1 MSRAHTYGPTC
12 HLAPATNDVLSGG
25 DDVPPLRSY
34 FFYSSPLPIDDP
46 LSAVPVPTGEVTKHP
61 PRPFSARDN
70 NALEEA
76 WLGLSAGKSRTDK
89 RYYKKGRSAS
99 PSRETKSGVHG
110 SSFDGAFANPPCPG
124 DLEAGLDDASEVE
137 QAQRDA
143 ARESYAKF
151 QAKSK
156 PEMSGSLPAAGLRM
170 AKSKLPGT
178 SKEFENEI
186 RETDGLSSSLPTL
199 SGGTGTTGLPFLKF
213 SSPTVKDAGSSMQEQ
228 NFSGI
233 SSSRPENLQEYND
246 QEPVEV
252 EDVEVYGCK
261 SHQIKDQTDVAVGIS
276 RLHLVKLPA
285 LQMHPIYW
293 SPVHDIAAVIR
304 GTWFYKETMC
314 PVDPVVANQLE
325 TGYRELRPWSQTWMD
340 EINSAVE
347 VGAAG
352 EEKIAHTLWA
362 AEMPKKGKSHNIKE
376 HPLSADPY
384 CAARCFHGEASA
396 EGTTDP
402 DDLGA
407 SLTEPRTV
415 VKRYPNSQVI
425 YQDSQNAFILKPTL
439 QPSAYYGRKP
449 LQKIKRGMRVGIHV
463 VRGFD
468 WKLWEKLHP
477 SKKTSTARRAEEHA
491 PVAGDAGANK
501 GSSCPAC
508 RAQDEPQKVTDLIL
522 VIHGIGQKL
531 SERVESFHFTHAIN
545 AFRRSVNVE
554 SSDEGVRRTFRKDLG
569 GVMVL
574 PVNWR
579 SNLSFE
585 DGGPMK
591 ESDQDQNSDFSLKDI
606 TPNTIPAVRNMISDV
621 MLDIPFYMS
630 HHKPKMIQALI
641 SEANRVYRLWCKNNP
656 EFHTNGRVHII
667 AHSLGSVMALEVLS
681 KQPTCV
687 PEVDLLSRNIN
698 IKHFD
703 FSTTNLFF
711 VGSPSGFFL
720 LLDKGRLIPR
730 RSQGKPGAELADEMD
745 KKVTGEQGTL
755 GCLAVDNIYNVM
767 HYNDPIAYRLNATI
781 DPQFSASLKNAQVP
795 SATTGFFASIGNAV
809 RSVTPGVAGPCDLAV
824 GQVANPPCLPRMPSQ
839 LEMEVHDFTR
849 EEIAEKKFFLL
860 NDCGQVDWFL
870 SSGGGPLE
878 IQYLNMLGAHSS
890 YWGSPDFIRMVV
902 IEVSREPGKNH
913 VLPNM
918 KAVKVGHKQRKA

>member
-1 MSRAHTYGPTC
+1 
-12 HLAPATNDVLSGG
+12 
-25 DDVPPLRSY
+25 
-34 FFYSSPLPIDDP
+34 
-46 LSAVPVPTGEVTKHP
+46 
-61 PRPFSARDN
+61 
-70 NALEEA
+70 
-76 WLGLSAGKSRTDK
+76 
-89 RYYKKGRSAS
+89 
-99 PSRETKSGVHG
+99 
-110 SSFDGAFANPPCPG
+110 
-124 DLEAGLDDASEVE
+124 
-137 QAQRDA
+137 
-143 ARESYAKF
+143 
-151 QAKSK
+151 
-156 PEMSGSLPAAGLRM
+156 
-170 AKSKLPGT
+170 
-178 SKEFENEI
+178 
-186 RETDGLSSSLPTL
+186 
-199 SGGTGTTGLPFLKF
+199 
-213 SSPTVKDAGSSMQEQ
+213 
-228 NFSGI
+228 
-233 SSSRPENLQEYND
+233 
-246 QEPVEV
+246 
-252 EDVEVYGCK
+252 
-261 SHQIKDQTDVAVGIS
+261 
-276 RLHLVKLPA
+276 
-285 LQMHPIYW
+285 
-293 SPVHDIAAVIR
+293 
-304 GTWFYKETMC
+304 
-314 PVDPVVANQLE
+314 
-325 TGYRELRPWSQTWMD
+325 
-340 EINSAVE
+340 
-347 VGAAG
+347 
-352 EEKIAHTLWA
+352 
-362 AEMPKKGKSHNIKE
+362 
-376 HPLSADPY
+376 
-384 CAARCFHGEASA
+384 
-396 EGTTDP
+396 
-402 DDLGA
+402 
-407 SLTEPRTV
+407 
-415 VKRYPNSQVI
+415 
-425 YQDSQNAFILKPTL
+425 
-439 QPSAYYGRKP
+439 
-449 LQKIKRGMRVGIHV
+449 
-463 VRGFD
+463 
-468 WKLWEKLHP
+468 
-477 SKKTSTARRAEEHA
+477 
-491 PVAGDAGANK
+491 
-501 GSSCPAC
+501 
-508 RAQDEPQKVTDLIL
+508 
-522 VIHGIGQKL
+522 
-531 SERVESFHFTHAIN
+531 
-545 AFRRSVNVE
+545 
-554 SSDEGVRRTFRKDLG
+554 
-569 GVMVL
+569 MVL

-591 ESDQDQNSDFSLKDI
+591 ESDQDRNSDFSLKDI
-606 TPNTIPAVRNMISDV
+606 TPHTIPAVRNMISDV

-720 LLDKGRLIPR
+720 LLDKGHLIPR

-824 GQVANPPCLPRMPSQ
+824 GQVAANPPCLPRMPSQ

-849 EEIAEKKFFLL
+849 EEITEKKFFLL